1 MKAISLFIA
10 LCLLPLGGWADT
22 LYCDYTTVYTSNPPV
37 YACTVNGKKVMMTNE
52 QINDFGEDQPKADSN
67 YKGWLDSGEEI
78 HLPRSKDDDRLQSYA
93 EKCDYWMGVMERRIL
108 EQKHDSFADVATA
121 YCTRA
126 LLEEMKK

>member
-1 MKAISLFIA
+1 MTRILLALLIA
-10 LCLLPLGGWADT
+10 LCLLPLGGWAEEAIIFCQNEECNNFNLNDW
-22 LYCDYTTVYTSNPPV
+22 VKANPP
-37 YACTVNGKKVMMTNE
+37 K
-52 QINDFGEDQPKADSN
+52 DQPKADSN

-93 EKCDYWMGVMERRIL
+93 ENCDYWMGVMERRIL